1 MRGASGLG
9 GKSELLVSYGL
20 HYDSSAKRARLEN
33 FFLRAQ
39 ESMDVDGAN
48 QEADPSA
55 ATAGGTVPPAPAAP
69 IPTPQQAAAPPSP
82 APAAARVPTPQSPQQ
97 QAPVPTPAPSTAP
110 TGAPKAAEAKADG
123 QGNRTSIG
131 QGHDSDW
138 LLDVT
143 GSVPQIKVVN
153 TATGNKRIPKKSL
166 VRFEAVGPFGH
177 SATRFYSSRFASTV
191 VDVAKCLCST
201 ACRRQSDAAVTC
213 SCCRHIMTSY
223 V

>member
-1 MRGASGLG
+1 
-9 GKSELLVSYGL
+9 
-20 HYDSSAKRARLEN
+20 
-33 FFLRAQ
+33 
-39 ESMDVDGAN
+39 MDVDGAN

-191 VDVAKCLCST
+191 VDVAKNK
-201 ACRRQSDAAVTC
+201 R
-213 SCCRHIMTSY
+213 IMTMKEMIEDYNINTVHGYKSFPQGKSPGKLELDGLPWY
-223 V
+223 LTDLSENCQRHH